1 MLKQELQLKQ
11 ALSPRQIIE
20 ATLLQLNNSNLEKI
34 ILEELEK
41 NPILEP
47 AEIVEEV
54 LNSTDSEDVNNED
67 WEDDYEPANIYE
79 PKKDKKTIPIPD
91 QTNFLEKLIDQLN
104 EIDLAGWER
113 SIAEEIIYNLDEHGY
128 LSVDL
133 FLIADR
139 FGKDESEIEH
149 ILSVVQHFDPPG
161 LGSRNLQECLMIQLD
176 NDKNLIAYK
185 IIRDYFDD
193 FVNKRYNRICEKGRI
208 SNNDLS
214 AVIDIVSKLNPR
226 PGESSHFTK
235 DDTIIPDLIVNK
247 RSNQWEIIV
256 NDNWIPSLQISKIY
270 HKMID
275 DLDSQTTKAKKFLK
289 HNYTSAKWFIQ
300 AVEQRRE
307 TLVNVMNEI
316 INRQSEFFKGNIE
329 ELRPMKLQDIA
340 ESIDMDI
347 STVSRATRG
356 KYVETPYGIYELK
369 HYFTESIT
377 LNDGKEISTH
387 QVKLALKELIKDED
401 KHNPLSDEE
410 LKDKLIKLGYPVARR
425 TVAKYRDQLQLPVA
439 RLRKEL

>member
-11 ALSPRQIIE
+11 ALSPQQVIE

-47 AEIVEEV
+47 AETVEEV
-54 LNSTDSEDVNNED
+54 QNSTDSEDVNNED
-67 WEDDYEPANIYE
+67 WDDDYEPANIYE
-79 PKKDKKTIPIPD
+79 PKRDKKNLPIPD
-91 QTNFLEKLIDQLN
+91 QTNFLEKLIGQLN
-104 EIDLAGWER
+104 DIDLEDWER
-113 SIAEEIIYNLDEHGY
+113 SIAEEIVYNLDEHGY

-139 FGKDESEIEH
+139 FGKVESEIEH
-149 ILSVVQHFDPPG
+149 ILSVVQHLDPPG

-176 NDKNLIAYK
+176 DDKGSITYK

-193 FVNKRYNRICEKGRI
+193 FVNKRYNRICKKGRI
-208 SNNDLS
+208 SNTDLS
-214 AVIDIVSKLNPR
+214 AVIDVISKLNPK
-226 PGESSHFTK
+226 PGEGSQITK
-235 DDTIIPDLIVNK
+235 DETIIPDLIVEK
-247 RSNQWEIIV
+247 RSNQWDIIV

-270 HKMID
+270 HKMVD
-275 DLDSQTTKAKKFLK
+275 DPDSQTPKTQKFLK
-289 HNYTSAKWFIQ
+289 YNFNSAKWFIQ
-300 AVEQRRE
+300 AIEQRRD

-347 STVSRATRG
+347 STISRATRG

-377 LNDGKEISTH
+377 LNDGKEISTY
-387 QVKLALKELIKDED
+387 QVKLALRQLIKDED
-401 KHNPLSDEE
+401 KHNPFSDEE
-410 LKDKLIKLGYPVARR
+410 LKDKLIKRGYPVARR
-425 TVAKYRDQLQLPVA
+425 TVAKYREQLKLPVA

>member
-54 LNSTDSEDVNNED
+54 QNSTDSEDVNNED

-79 PKKDKKTIPIPD
+79 PKKDKKNIPIPD

-139 FGKDESEIEH
+139 FGKDASEIEH

-176 NDKNLIAYK
+176 NDKSSITYK

-214 AVIDIVSKLNPR
+214 AVIDVVSKLNPR
-226 PGESSHFTK
+226 PGEGSQITK

-256 NDNWIPSLQISKIY
+256 NDNWIPSLRISKIY
-270 HKMID
+270 HKMTD
-275 DLDSQTTKAKKFLK
+275 DLDSQTTKTKKFLK
-289 HNYTSAKWFIQ
+289 HNYNSAKWFIQ

-307 TLVNVMNEI
+307 TLVSVMNEI

-347 STVSRATRG
+347 STVSRATSG

-369 HYFTESIT
+369 YYFTESIT

-387 QVKLALKELIKDED
+387 QVKLALKELIKNED

-410 LKDKLIKLGYPVARR
+410 LKDKLKKLGYPVARR

>member
-54 LNSTDSEDVNNED
+54 QNSTDSEGVNNED

-79 PKKDKKTIPIPD
+79 PKRDKKNLPIPD

-104 EIDLAGWER
+104 EIDLAEWER
-113 SIAEEIIYNLDEHGY
+113 SVAEEIIYNLDEHGY

-176 NDKNLIAYK
+176 NDKNSITYK

-208 SNNDLS
+208 SKNDLS

-247 RSNQWEIIV
+247 RSSQWEIIV

>member
-54 LNSTDSEDVNNED
+54 QNATDSEGVNNED

-79 PKKDKKTIPIPD
+79 PKRDKKNLPIPD

-104 EIDLAGWER
+104 EIDLAEWER
-113 SIAEEIIYNLDEHGY
+113 SVAEEIIYNLDEHGY

-176 NDKNLIAYK
+176 NDKSSITYK

-275 DLDSQTTKAKKFLK
+275 DLDSQTKKAKKFLK

>member
-11 ALSPRQIIE
+11 ALSPQQVIE
-20 ATLLQLNNSNLEKI
+20 STLLQLNNSNLEKY

-47 AEIVEEV
+47 AETMEEPQN
-54 LNSTDSEDVNNED
+54 LTDSEDANNED
-67 WEDDYEPANIYE
+67 WDDDYEPANIYE
-79 PKKDKKTIPIPD
+79 PKRDKKNLPIPD

-104 EIDLAGWER
+104 DIDLEDWER

-149 ILSVVQHFDPPG
+149 ILSIVQHFDPPG

-176 NDKNLIAYK
+176 DDKDSITYK

-208 SNNDLS
+208 SNTDLS
-214 AVIDIVSKLNPR
+214 SVIDVVSKLNPR
-226 PGESSHFTK
+226 PGEGSQLTK
-235 DDTIIPDLIVNK
+235 DETIIPDLIVNK
-247 RSNQWEIIV
+247 RSNYWDIIV

-270 HKMID
+270 HKIID
-275 DLDSQTTKAKKFLK
+275 NPDSQTTKTQKFLK
-289 HNYTSAKWFIQ
+289 HNYNSAKWFIQ
-300 AVEQRRE
+300 AIEQRRN

-347 STVSRATRG
+347 STISRATRG

-369 HYFTESIT
+369 HYFTDSIT
-377 LNDGKEISTH
+377 LNDGKEISTYR
-387 QVKLALKELIKDED
+387 VKLALRQLIKDED
-401 KHNPLSDEE
+401 KHNPFSDEE
-410 LKDKLIKLGYPVARR
+410 LKDKLIKRGYPVARR
-425 TVAKYRDQLQLPVA
+425 TVAKYREQLKLPVA

>member
-54 LNSTDSEDVNNED
+54 QNSTDSEGVNNED

-79 PKKDKKTIPIPD
+79 PKRDKKNLPIPD

-104 EIDLAGWER
+104 EINLAEWER
-113 SIAEEIIYNLDEHGY
+113 SVAEDIIYNLDEHGY

-176 NDKNLIAYK
+176 NDKNSITYK

-247 RSNQWEIIV
+247 RSSQWEIIV

>member
-11 ALSPRQIIE
+11 ALSPQQVIE

-47 AEIVEEV
+47 AETVEEV
-54 LNSTDSEDVNNED
+54 QNSTDSEDVNNED
-67 WEDDYEPANIYE
+67 WDDDYEPANIYE
-79 PKKDKKTIPIPD
+79 PKKDKKNFPIPD
-91 QTNFLEKLIDQLN
+91 QTNFLEKLINQLDD
-104 EIDLAGWER
+104 IDLADWER

-139 FGKDESEIEH
+139 FGKDESEIKH
-149 ILSVVQHFDPPG
+149 ILSVVQHLDPPG

-176 NDKNLIAYK
+176 DDKGSITYK
-185 IIRDYFDD
+185 IIRDYFND
-193 FVNKRYNRICEKGRI
+193 FVNKRYNRICEKVRI
-208 SNNDLS
+208 SNTDLS
-214 AVIDIVSKLNPR
+214 AVIDVISKLNPK
-226 PGESSHFTK
+226 PGQGSQLTK
-235 DDTIIPDLIVNK
+235 DETIIPDLIVNK
-247 RSNQWEIIV
+247 RSNQWDIFV

-275 DLDSQTTKAKKFLK
+275 NPDSQTKKTQKFLK
-289 HNYTSAKWFIQ
+289 HNYNSAKWFIQ
-300 AVEQRRE
+300 AIEQRRD

-347 STVSRATRG
+347 STISRATRG

-377 LNDGKEISTH
+377 LNDGREISTY
-387 QVKLALKELIKDED
+387 QVKLSLRQLIEDED
-401 KHNPLSDEE
+401 KHNPFSDEE
-410 LKDKLIKLGYPVARR
+410 LKDKLIKRGYPVARR
-425 TVAKYRDQLQLPVA
+425 TVAKYRDQLKLPVA

>member
-54 LNSTDSEDVNNED
+54 QNSTDSEGVNNED

-79 PKKDKKTIPIPD
+79 PKRDKKNLPIPD

-104 EIDLAGWER
+104 EIDLAEWER
-113 SIAEEIIYNLDEHGY
+113 SVAEEIIYNLDEHGY

-176 NDKNLIAYK
+176 NDKNSMTYK

-247 RSNQWEIIV
+247 RSSQWEIIV

>member
-67 WEDDYEPANIYE
+67 REDDYEPANIYE
-79 PKKDKKTIPIPD
+79 PKRDKKNLPIPD

-104 EIDLAGWER
+104 EIDLAEWER
-113 SIAEEIIYNLDEHGY
+113 SVAEEIIYNLDEHGY

-176 NDKNLIAYK
+176 NDKNSITYK

-256 NDNWIPSLQISKIY
+256 NDNWIPSLKISKIY

-387 QVKLALKELIKDED
+387 QVKLALKELIKNED

-410 LKDKLIKLGYPVARR
+410 LKDKLKKLGYPVARR
-425 TVAKYRDQLQLPVA
+425 TVAKYRGQLQLPVA

>member
-54 LNSTDSEDVNNED
+54 QNSTDSEDVNNED

-79 PKKDKKTIPIPD
+79 PKRDKKNLPIPD

-104 EIDLAGWER
+104 EIDLAEWER
-113 SIAEEIIYNLDEHGY
+113 SVAEEIIYNLDEHGY

-176 NDKNLIAYK
+176 NDKNSITYK